1 MPRLTV
7 EGSGTFVV
15 PAGKRLVNALVD
27 ECGLDQLHVCG
38 GQAKCGTCR
47 VVVLAGEPAQM
58 RPAESA
64 ALAALGMIGQP
75 GLRLS
80 CQVACD
86 ADMSVRLVSRLTGSG
101 HAATGPRPA
110 DLIEPAGG
118 PPAAR
123 DPGREVEN
131 FRIVKWLTT
140 SDERSGGRGDSFEQE
155 EPLYRPVL
163 RPPVPVLTALDDGS
177 MDVGEEVRIRKS
189 PFVIGRSGGDLML
202 PNDPTVSKE
211 HAELRL
217 VAARGVA
224 HWTLQNLGS
233 VNGTFVRVN
242 HASFFSD
249 TIVIIGSRRYRLEGP
264 FRQPGVPAPGAGE
277 GTLLVERESSDL
289 AWPALVESS
298 GRADGV
304 RHLVRKPKVTIGG
317 VYGGCDIE
325 LDDPLV
331 SRHHATLHR
340 DPAGVWQLTAGKTR
354 NGIWANI
361 HSVALTSYCYFQC
374 GEQRFRFMIP

>member
-15 PAGKRLVNALVD
+15 PDGKRLVNALVD

-47 VVVLAGEPAQM
+47 VLFLAGEPAQM

-64 ALAALGMIGQP
+64 TLAALGMIGQP

-110 DLIEPAGG
+110 DSIEPAVAA
-118 PPAAR
+118 PTAR

-140 SDERSGGRGDSFEQE
+140 SEERAGGRGDSCEQE

-177 MDVGEEVRIRKS
+177 MDVGEEIRIRKS

-264 FRQPGVPAPGAGE
+264 VRQLGVPSPGVGE

-304 RHLVRKPKVTIGG
+304 RHVVRKPTVTIGG

-340 DPAGVWQLTAGKTR
+340 DPAGVWRLSAGKTR

-361 HSVALTSYCYFQC
+361 QSVALTSYCYFQC
-374 GEQRFRFMIP
+374 GEQRFRFMLP

>member
-27 ECGLDQLHVCG
+27 ECGVDQLHVCG
-38 GQAKCGTCR
+38 GLAKCGTCR
-47 VVVLAGEPAQM
+47 VVFLAGEPTQM

-64 ALAALGMIGQP
+64 TLAALGMIGQP

-80 CQVACD
+80 CQVTCD
-86 ADMSVRLVSRLTGSG
+86 TDMSVRLVSRLVGSG
-101 HAATGPRPA
+101 HAAGGPRPA
-110 DLIEPAGG
+110 DAIEPAGG
-118 PPAAR
+118 PPPGR
-123 DPGREVEN
+123 EPGREVES
-131 FRIVKWLTT
+131 FRIVKWLT
-140 SDERSGGRGDSFEQE
+140 SPDDRAGGRGEAFEPE

-177 MDVGEEVRIRKS
+177 MDVGEEIRIRKS

-202 PNDPTVSKE
+202 PNDPTISKE

-217 VAARGVA
+217 VGTRGVA
-224 HWTLQNLGS
+224 QWTLQNLGS

-242 HASFFSD
+242 HTSFLSD
-249 TIVIIGSRRYRLEGP
+249 TIVILGSRRYRLEGP
-264 FRQPGVPAPGAGE
+264 FRQPGGQPTGGD
-277 GTLLVERESSDL
+277 GTLPADRESPEL
-289 AWPALVESS
+289 AWPTLVESS

-304 RHLVRKPKVTIGG
+304 RHVIRKPTVTIGG

-331 SRHHATLHR
+331 ARHHATLRR
-340 DPAGVWQLTAGKTR
+340 DSAGVWQLAAGRTR
-354 NGIWANI
+354 NGVWANI
-361 HSVALTSYCYFQC
+361 QSVVLTPYCYFQC